1 MARKRKDISPGTP
14 LPSGV
19 DADGTAVF
27 EQKGKGRKKKKK
39 KMATAPSAPVSLSC
53 GTTVRTRRK
62 AKQAQAEE
70 MARKLKDLHNGTL
83 HTI

>member
-1 MARKRKDISPGTP
+1 MARKRKDSPATP

-19 DADGTAVF
+19 DAHGNAVF
-27 EQKGKGRKKKKK
+27 EQKGKGKKKKKK
-39 KMATAPSAPVSLSC
+39 KMATEPNAPVSLSC

-70 MARKLKDLHNGTL
+70 MARILKDLHNGTL
-83 HTI
+83 HT